1 MSTDARV
8 AIVGGGIAGLAAA
21 WELRD
26 EAKVTVFEPGAL
38 GGKIRTTEF
47 DGRPVDEG
55 PDAFLTRVPAAVDL
69 CEELGL
75 SDELVAPAAGRT
87 LLWVNGRCRP
97 LPEGL
102 VLGVPKRLVPIAA
115 SGLLSPRGM
124 IRAAGD
130 LILPVSPSPGDV
142 SVGDLI
148 SRRFGA
154 EVAHRLVE
162 PLVGGIHAA
171 PIDDLSSAAVVP
183 QLLAAARRSRSLL
196 RALKL
201 QAAGPGGGPMFL
213 TPRSGLG
220 RLVQRL
226 AEGLAQAGV
235 VIDKRAVD
243 TVAPLGTGGVSID
256 GAAFDGVVLAVGA
269 NEAARLLG
277 ALAPVDLGATTT
289 SVALLTMA
297 FAAADLPV
305 PDGING
311 ILVPP
316 DEGRLM
322 TALSFG
328 SNKWPQWAQP
338 GRVVVRVSSGR
349 HGDQRSAAMG
359 DEALVGALAREL
371 GEALGVPGAAPAA
384 WRVSRWPNAFPLYR
398 VGHLERVAAV
408 TATLASS
415 APGVTLAGGSYHGAG
430 LPACIA
436 SGRRAA
442 RSLLT
447 RSAPGT
453 QPRPTP
459 A

>member
-1 MSTDARV
+1 LSAGARI

-21 WELRD
+21 WELRH
-26 EAKVTVFEPGAL
+26 EAEVTVFEPGTL
-38 GGKIRTTEF
+38 GGKIRTSEF
-47 DGRPVDEG
+47 DGHLVDEG
-55 PDAFLTRVPAAVDL
+55 PDAFLTRVPAALDL
-69 CEELGL
+69 CDELGL
-75 SDELVAPAAGRT
+75 SGELVAPAAGRT
-87 LLWVNGRCRP
+87 LLWVNGRCRR

-102 VLGVPKRLVPIAA
+102 VLGVPKRLVPIAT
-115 SGLLSPRGM
+115 SGLLSARGM

-130 LILPVSPSPGDV
+130 LILPASPSPGDV

-148 SRRFGA
+148 GRRFGA

-196 RALKL
+196 RALKA
-201 QAAGPGGGPMFL
+201 QAAGPGGGVDGGPMFL
-213 TPRSGLG
+213 TPRTGLG
-220 RLVQRL
+220 RLVERL
-226 AEGLAQAGV
+226 TEELAAAGV
-235 VIDKRAVD
+235 TVEERAIGHVE
-243 TVAPLGTGGVSID
+243 PLSGGGVSLD
-256 GAAFDGVVLAVGA
+256 GEAFGGVVLAVGA

-277 ALAPVDLGATTT
+277 ALAPADLSATTT
-289 SVALLTMA
+289 SVALVTMA
-297 FAAADLPV
+297 FAASDLPV

-316 DEGRLM
+316 GEGRLM

-349 HGDQRSAAMG
+349 HGDGRSEAM
-359 DEALVGALAREL
+359 DDQALVGALAREL
-371 GEALGVPGAAPAA
+371 GEALGVPGATPAA

-408 TATLASS
+408 TATLAAS

-447 RSAPGT
+447 RSSAPAQSG
-453 QPRPTP
+453 
-459 A
+459 

>member
-1 MSTDARV
+1 MSTGGGIAV
-8 AIVGGGIAGLAAA
+8 VGGGIAGLAAA
-21 WELRD
+21 WELRGD
-26 EAKVTVFEPGAL
+26 APVTVFEPGAL
-38 GGKIRTTEF
+38 GGKIRTTDF
-47 DGRPVDEG
+47 DGQPVDEG
-55 PDAFLTRVPAAVDL
+55 PDAFLTRVPAAVEL
-69 CEELGL
+69 CAELGL
-75 SDELVAPAAGRT
+75 SAELVAPAAGRT

-148 SRRFGA
+148 GRRFGA

-171 PIDDLSSAAVVP
+171 PIDELSSAAVVP
-183 QLLAAARRSRSLL
+183 QLLSAARRSRSLL
-196 RALKL
+196 RALKA
-201 QAAGPGGGPMFL
+201 QAAGPGAGGPMFL
-213 TPRSGLG
+213 TPRAGLG
-220 RLVQRL
+220 RLVERL
-226 AEGLAQAGV
+226 TEGLAQAGV
-235 VIDKRAVD
+235 AIEQRSVSRVEPISE
-243 TVAPLGTGGVSID
+243 GGVIID
-256 GAAFDGVVLAVGA
+256 GEPFDGAILAVGA

-277 ALAPVDLGATTT
+277 PLAPGDLNATTT
-289 SVALLTMA
+289 SVALVTMA
-297 FAAADLPV
+297 FAEADLPV
-305 PDGING
+305 PEGING

-316 DEGRLM
+316 GEGRLM

-349 HGDQRSAAMG
+349 HGDQRSASMD
-359 DEALVGALAREL
+359 DEALVAALAREL
-371 GEALGVPGAAPAA
+371 GEALGVPGAAPSA
-384 WRVSRWPNAFPLYR
+384 WRVSRWSNAFPLYR
-398 VGHLERVAAV
+398 VGHLERVAA
-408 TATLASS
+408 ATSALAAS
-415 APGVTLAGGSYHGAG
+415 APGITLAGGSYHGAG

-442 RSLLT
+442 RSLLSPT
-447 RSAPGT
+447 AAGA
-453 QPRPTP
+453 QP